1 MFISNIISNLFNLY
15 VCYLIQFD
23 CLNKILR
30 NYDYFY
36 ISNKALN
43 KIIIFILC
51 QIIKIILN

>member
-1 MFISNIISNLFNLY
+1 MFISNIIFNLFNLY
-15 VCYLIQFD
+15 VFYLIQFD